1 MYSQIYLSIYLCSC
15 LVPIY
20 VLENLLSDT
29 ITQFNNVQLATIF
42 PQSRTTSNPI
52 LTLANEIASPRLP
65 AAAFRSIRENCFP
78 VAAKQSDLKTRSNRN
93 RKRVRMFQDESTG
106 TRLAGFDSRLP
117 RWRRRFGSVSPLDS
131 LPVILFRSW
140 ARARTSFH
148 QKQ

>member
-1 MYSQIYLSIYLCSC
+1 MSAQMYSQIYLSIYLCSC

-65 AAAFRSIRENCFP
+65 AAAFRSAKIVFP
-78 VAAKQSDLKTRSNRN
+78 SPRSNPIS
-93 RKRVRMFQDESTG
+93 KRAVIVI
-106 TRLAGFDSRLP
+106 A
-117 RWRRRFGSVSPLDS
+117 SVSEC
-131 LPVILFRSW
+131 F
-140 ARARTSFH
+140 RTSRQVH
-148 QKQ
+148 GWLGSIRGYRGDAGDSVR